1 MQNFDFTTQFDDIAH
16 LLPESFVALMT
27 VAGAEAAFTL
37 LHHYAGTHI
46 PIGKNQTKAGKA
58 LHAILAEVLEESVV
72 DKIEAAY
79 ANQRKL
85 WIPKCD
91 DALRELRNRYIR
103 QQFDEMTQTMTATL
117 AVSNLVYQH
126 KMTDRHIWRILKEPD
141 RLPANSH
148 AQMALF

>member
-1 MQNFDFTTQFDDIAH
+1 MQNFDFEKQFEDIAH
-16 LLPESFVALMT
+16 LLPESFIALMT
-27 VAGAEAAFTL
+27 VAGVEAAFTL
-37 LHHYAGTHI
+37 LHHYAGMHI
-46 PIGKNQTKAGKA
+46 PIGKNQTKAGKV
-58 LHAILAEVLEESVV
+58 LHAALTEVLEESIVN
-72 DKIEAAY
+72 KIETAY

-103 QQFDEMTQTMTATL
+103 QQFDELTKTMSATL

-141 RLPANSH
+141 RLPDNTV
-148 AQMALF
+148 QMSLF